1 MMFIDDNGYIEYN
14 IKDHSI
20 IDIWITERR
29 NMEEIKLI
37 KDIVASPN
45 ADTLSNRLMNAKV
58 ELNATR
64 NFLNDAGNFRTDD
77 YDMGLSCEVILSKY
91 IEYLQYKVEM
101 LEKMHT
107 KLQNNKYIKR
117 DELLELTTVPK
128 KKKPNTKKEV
138 SCSIPYTSS
147 DNADMLLL

>member
-1 MMFIDDNGYIEYN
+1 MD
-14 IKDHSI
+14 
-20 IDIWITERR
+20 
-29 NMEEIKLI
+29 EIKLI
-37 KDIVASPN
+37 KDIIASPN
-45 ADTLSNRLMNAKV
+45 TDTLSNRLMNAKV

-91 IEYLQYKVEM
+91 IEYLQYKVKM

-117 DELLELTTVPK
+117 DELPELTTVSK

-138 SCSIPYTSS
+138 SYSIPYTSS

>member
-1 MMFIDDNGYIEYN
+1 
-14 IKDHSI
+14 
-20 IDIWITERR
+20 
-29 NMEEIKLI
+29 MEEIKLI

-45 ADTLSNRLMNAKV
+45 ADALSNRLMNAKV
-58 ELNATR
+58 ELSKTR

-91 IEYLQYKVEM
+91 IEYLQYKVKM
-101 LEKMHT
+101 LEKIHT

-117 DELLELTTVPK
+117 DELPELTTVPK
-128 KKKPNTKKEV
+128 KSDAKTVHKKPDTKKEV
-138 SCSIPYTSS
+138 SCSILYTSS

>member
-1 MMFIDDNGYIEYN
+1 MD
-14 IKDHSI
+14 
-20 IDIWITERR
+20 
-29 NMEEIKLI
+29 EIKLI

-58 ELNATR
+58 ELNVIR

-77 YDMGLSCEVILSKY
+77 YDMGFSCEVILSKY
-91 IEYLQYKVEM
+91 IEYLQYKVKM

-117 DELLELTTVPK
+117 DELLEELTTIPK

-138 SCSIPYTSS
+138 SCSVPYTSS
-147 DNADMLLL
+147 NNADMLLL

>member
-1 MMFIDDNGYIEYN
+1 MD
-14 IKDHSI
+14 
-20 IDIWITERR
+20 
-29 NMEEIKLI
+29 EIKLI

-64 NFLNDAGNFRTDD
+64 NFFNDAGNFRTDD

-91 IEYLQYKVEM
+91 IEYLQYKVGM

-117 DELLELTTVPK
+117 DELLEELTTIPK

-138 SCSIPYTSS
+138 SCSIPYTNS
-147 DNADMLLL
+147 DNVDMLLL